1 MAIDRRETGRRVT
14 GETRGGGDKEEGKM
28 RNKEYFPSSPCPTFS
43 LSPLLP
49 FSVSVAEFFFQN
61 FRSGLD
67 ISIDSV
73 EDLRLNKSEISQ
85 ASVSFFK

>member
-1 MAIDRRETGRRVT
+1 MVIDRRETERRGERETGR
-14 GETRGGGDKEEGKM
+14 M
-28 RNKEYFPSSPCPTFS
+28 RKKEYFPSSHCPSFS
-43 LSPLLP
+43 LSPLHP